1 MRQSKMLA
9 VSSLALLVAACGGGS
24 NDDTANKNTN
34 TLPVVVTTKDVAI
47 QFAAQANGADVKCGT
62 VNTMTNLGL
71 TKKTAQLQDL
81 RFYISE
87 VNLINSKGEAV
98 PVTLKNNDFQNYGV
112 ALLDF
117 EDATGACENDKTGS
131 AETNNLVLGKINE
144 GNYTGIQF
152 LLGVPDTGLD
162 NAGKTVLL
170 NHSDVMI
177 MQKPLDIMAM
187 GWFWQAGRRFLK
199 IELKPEGGVTNQ
211 NDTLDNTADDTTAI
225 DGAWP
230 IHLGASNCVDNGIA
244 VSELQRFQ
252 CTNLNTPTIK
262 LTNFDTTKQKIVL
275 DLSALLANSNISVNQ
290 NNAVGCM
297 SHPDDKECPAIFA
310 ALGIDLATGKT
321 STSKTQTMFK
331 VVNK

>member
-1 MRQSKMLA
+1 MRQSKILA

-98 PVTLKNNDFQNYGV
+98 PVTLTKNTNQNYGV

-117 EDATGACENDKTGS
+117 EDATGACATEGDAPTYTTITGK
-131 AETNNLVLGKINE
+131 VNE
-144 GNYTGIQF
+144 GSYTGIQF

-162 NAGKTVLL
+162 SAGKTIALS
-170 NHSDVMI
+170 HSDVMA
-177 MQKPLDIMAM
+177 MEEPLNIMAL
-187 GWFWQAGRRFLK
+187 GWSWQAGRKFVK
-199 IELKPEGGVTNQ
+199 VEVNPDGKVSNQ
-211 NDTLDNTADDTTAI
+211 KGTTDTSDDTLDTS
-225 DGAWP
+225 WFV
-230 IHLGASNCVDNGIA
+230 HLGATGCTDAKDTAALYS
-244 VSELQRFQ
+244 
-252 CTNLNTPTIK
+252 CTNPNTTTIK
-262 LTNFDTTKQKIVL
+262 LNSFDYGTQKVVL
-275 DLSALLANSNISVNQ
+275 DLSTLLANSDISLNQ
-290 NNAVGCM
+290 NGAGGCM
-297 SHPDDKECPAIFA
+297 SGGTDKECPAIFA

-321 STSKTQTMFK
+321 STSKTQTVFK